1 MPAFPVDFSVADD
14 LLREAIRGRL
24 VGHSAIALQASGRI
38 GPLVEIVL
46 AEMAHG
52 KQYSGV
58 SFDSPFA
65 RSLSVALGQHTHF
78 GSGYT
83 DTAGAFPLGLVNPVT
98 TDTPDWDLWTKHAE
112 NIAMSHGFNRHL
124 IAGLLG
130 ALVELQDNI
139 YEHSDAPDTGVVAYA
154 VSATSFE
161 FVVADRGVGVLQSL
175 RRNPRFE
182 AVVDSGRAIE
192 LAITEGVSRFPEECG
207 RGQGFNQLFRAL
219 VGHNAELRFRSD
231 DHALTL
237 RPGSAAGSA
246 ASILTQVA
254 PLGGF
259 AISVYCSD
267 GAAANT

>member
-1 MPAFPVDFSVADD
+1 MPAFLADFSVADD
-14 LLREAIRGRL
+14 LLREAVRGRL
-24 VGHSAIALQASGRI
+24 VDHSAIALQASGRI

-46 AEMAHG
+46 AAMAHRA
-52 KQYSGV
+52 QYGGV
-58 SFDSPFA
+58 AFDRPFA
-65 RSLSVALGQHTHF
+65 LSLSAALEQRSPF
-78 GSGYT
+78 GSGYG

-98 TDTPDWDLWTKHAE
+98 ADTPDWDLWTKHAE
-112 NIAMSHGFNRHL
+112 NIAMSLGFNRHL
-124 IAGLLG
+124 VAGLLG

-154 VSATSFE
+154 VSPTSFE

-175 RRNPRFE
+175 RRNPRF
-182 AVVDSGRAIE
+182 AQTTDSGRAIQ
-192 LAITEGVSRFPEECG
+192 LAIAEGVSRFPEESG

-237 RPGSAAGSA
+237 RPGSAVGSA
-246 ASILTQVA
+246 ASTLAQVA

-267 GAAANT
+267 SAAPGT